1 MVSSVMGKASRRTV
15 HLLSAHCVQPKEHL
29 GQISHRLE
37 RIDERKSAYRNG
49 QGIGSAESDGEDSD
63 ESGEVHIV
71 AVRGSE
77 RAGWTDDL
85 KVQNLQ
91 P

>member
-1 MVSSVMGKASRRTV
+1 MVSSAMGRASRRTV

-37 RIDERKSAYRNG
+37 RMDERKSAYRNG
-49 QGIGSAESDGEDSD
+49 QGIGSAECDGEDSD

-71 AVRGSE
+71 VRGSE
-77 RAGWTDDL
+77 RAGGIDDL